1 MTRNEIAEAVK
12 LLWTLYRQAIFST
25 GAWKCSYWRLRQR
38 SVEYPAPWY
47 VNEAECMAEKYLQA
61 RGVLLAILAS

>member
-1 MTRNEIAEAVK
+1 MTRNEIAEAVE
-12 LLWTLYRQAIFST
+12 LLWTLYRRAIFST
-25 GAWKCSYWRLRQR
+25 GAWKCSYRRMGQR

-47 VNEAECMAEKYLQA
+47 VAEAECMAQKYIQA